1 MFNQSPDDRLS
12 SWSQFRQELEASDD
26 PLMDVIEF
34 WNEAPFIPYNKEIDT
49 FNQFAW
55 PTPWEIIVR
64 NKYDDFTKSLMMAWT
79 LKLTE
84 RYKDSKVEIKTYID
98 NTQTVQ
104 YNCIVIDEDQVLNY
118 KDNEVVNYQNLPPSF
133 RLENMLEVNRPR

>member
-1 MFNQSPDDRLS
+1 MFNQSPDERLS
-12 SWSQFRQELEASDD
+12 SWSQFRQGLDASED
-26 PLMDVIEF
+26 PLKEVIEF
-34 WNEAPFIPYNKEIDT
+34 WNEAPFIPYNKEIDP
-49 FNQFAW
+49 FNQFSW

-84 RYKDSKVEIKTYID
+84 RYKDSKIEIKTYID

-104 YNCIVIDEDQVLNY
+104 YNCIVIDEDKVLNY

>member
-12 SWSQFRQELEASDD
+12 LWSQFRQELEASDD
-26 PLMDVIEF
+26 PLTDVIEF
-34 WNEAPFIPYNKEIDT
+34 WNEAPFIPYNKEIDP

-104 YNCIVIDEDQVLNY
+104 YNCIVIDEDKVLNY